1 LFELLPGHRFDIVDM
16 PPLIKGL
23 AFDVLIAA
31 KTFDSDAIMA
41 DLNERR
47 AKVVISQHRAGQSVS
62 SFTRRCTNGGI

>member
-1 LFELLPGHRFDIVDM
+1 MVGM

-31 KTFDSDAIMA
+31 KTFYSDTIMA

-47 AKVVISQHRAGQSVS
+47 AKVVKRLTSFSQR
-62 SFTRRCTNGGI
+62 